1 MDVAYSQL
9 RRFVV
14 KLESRTYDCGYWK
27 IAGLPCQ
34 HAMAAIGYARHAI
47 EDPLPDQCMW
57 ERTGRPLIDP
67 PIVQKK
73 VGRPKKSR
81 KRAQNEPNK
90 EKRKFFVICS
100 FCGGSNHNLRSCPLR
115 PSIARANRA
124 KSHNSQAS
132 TISIQPL
139 NVSQQATTRRK
150 QASQTTTVA
159 KSIDSK
165 VTTSQTARKIPSGP
179 GQSSNTRGRKRRA
192 QVGSGDVRTR
202 GEQSSQ
208 GLSQSENPYQAS
220 NVTGSL

>member
-1 MDVAYSQL
+1 MFS
-9 RRFVV
+9 
-14 KLESRTYDCGYWK
+14 
-27 IAGLPCQ
+27 
-34 HAMAAIGYARHAI
+34 
-47 EDPLPDQCMW
+47 PLSDQCMW

-73 VGRPKKSR
+73 VGRPKKFR

-115 PSIARANRA
+115 PSVARANRV
-124 KSHNSQAS
+124 KRHNSQAS
-132 TISIQPL
+132 TTSIQPL
-139 NVSQQATTRRK
+139 NVSQQAARRRK

-179 GQSSNTRGRKRRA
+179 GQSSNTRRRKRRA
-192 QVGSGDVRTR
+192 QVGSGDVGTR
-202 GEQSSQ
+202 GEQSSH